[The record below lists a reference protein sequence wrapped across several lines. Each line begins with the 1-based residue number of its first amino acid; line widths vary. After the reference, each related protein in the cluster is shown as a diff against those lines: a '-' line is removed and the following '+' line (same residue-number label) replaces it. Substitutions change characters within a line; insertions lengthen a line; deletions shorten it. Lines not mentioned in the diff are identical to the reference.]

1 MMIEQRPIPVQSIK
15 GGDDTSTQNLKLLF
29 YLIEIERQ
37 AKIFN
42 DSFESA
48 VEAATA
54 GSNAD
59 AWKNIQAAMF
69 AGIIVSRMVTY
80 GQDPKAEGW
89 PGTNGQAKKLAK
101 EAKKTRIKELRRLLA
116 LPDNED
122 YPLYDLGRI
131 RNSLEHID
139 EWLDRALY
147 APSDV
152 AALSDWYLAGR
163 SLIHSSDDLGK
174 GEGVA
179 GLRGFS
185 PETGRAIFHRHQ
197 YDLFVIDIEIAK
209 AYHNSREVQTDL
221 LKEIRGSCLF
231 GGGQVFLFTDD
242 LAQRHDWWRS
252 ERAKILGEA
261 SSNPRIDGRARLW
274 MKVQDQSQ

>member
-1 MMIEQRPIPVQSIK
+1 MVIEQRPIPVQSIK
-15 GGDDTSTQNLKLLF
+15 GADGTSTQNLKLLF

-48 VEAATA
+48 VEAAAA
-54 GSNAD
+54 GSNPE
-59 AWKNIQAAMF
+59 AWQNIQAAMF
-69 AGIIVSRMVTY
+69 AGIIVSRMVTH
-80 GQDPKAEGW
+80 GQDPKGEGW
-89 PGTNGQAKKLAK
+89 PGTKGQAKKLAK

-122 YPLYDLGRI
+122 YPLYELSRI

-139 EWLDRALY
+139 EWLDTALC

-163 SLIHSSDDLGK
+163 SLIHSPDDLSM

-197 YDLFVIDIEIAK
+197 YDLFVIDIEMAK

-231 GGGQVFLFTDD
+231 GGGQVFLFTDELD
-242 LAQRHDWWRS
+242 QRHDWWRS

-261 SSNPRIDGRARLW
+261 SSNPRIDGRVRLW
-274 MKVQDQSQ
+274 MKVQN